1 MSRRARPVSLT
12 RYFMG
17 TTEHFQNFPRRP
29 HASFLYIFKPLADSL
44 SRVGLR
50 GDVEE
55 ALIGFSILYDRFR
68 FAIDG
73 ENERSLGFRDT
84 FHEVCRDAAE
94 PGHVLHSLL
103 DF

>member
-55 ALIGFSILYDRFR
+55 ALIGFSILYDRFP
-68 FAIDG
+68 FPIAG
-73 ENERSLGFRDT
+73 ETERSLGVLET
-84 FHEVCRDAAE
+84 FHEFSPVPPHRA
-94 PGHVLHSLL
+94 HTLTFL
-103 DF
+103 